1 MSPDFAR
8 GAAVEILGTRAGEV
22 TRIVIDPGQQQ
33 MHAEVRLEEGLG
45 VYVRTNSQAVI
56 RKRFGV
62 AGDSYLDISRGTG
75 APLDWSY
82 AVVTATLDRPPTE
95 NLGAL
100 VDEMKQKVLPIIDE
114 TQRSVRLVA
123 SIMERLERG
132 EGALG
137 RVLTNDQIV
146 RDLEAT
152 IASAKESV
160 DAIPALLR
168 RVDKSLADVQ
178 SISRDLARAT
188 PQMPQIA
195 RNVEEASKNLP
206 QLMLQTRA
214 TTAELQQLVIQLRS
228 HWLFGSPPESTTA
241 RLPATAVRP

>member
-1 MSPDFAR
+1 MR
-8 GAAVEILGTRAGEV
+8 
-22 TRIVIDPGQQQ
+22 
-33 MHAEVRLEEGLG
+33 
-45 VYVRTNSQAVI
+45 VYVRRDSQAVI

-62 AGDSYLDISRGTG
+62 AGDSFLDISRGT
-75 APLDWSY
+75 AEPLDWSY
-82 AVVTATLDRPPTE
+82 AVITATLDRPPTE
-95 NLGAL
+95 NLGAMM
-100 VDEMKQKVLPIIDE
+100 DEMKQKVLPIIDE
-114 TQRSVRLVA
+114 TQRSVQLLA

-152 IASAKESV
+152 VTSAKESV
-160 DAIPALLR
+160 DQVPALLR
-168 RVDKSLADVQ
+168 RVDKSLAEMQ
-178 SISRDLARAT
+178 SVSRDIARTT

-206 QLMLQTRA
+206 QLMMQTRA

-228 HWLFGSPPESTTA
+228 HWLFGSQPESTAA

>member
-1 MSPDFAR
+1 
-8 GAAVEILGTRAGEV
+8 
-22 TRIVIDPGQQQ
+22 
-33 MHAEVRLEEGLG
+33 
-45 VYVRTNSQAVI
+45 
-56 RKRFGV
+56 
-62 AGDSYLDISRGTG
+62 
-75 APLDWSY
+75 
-82 AVVTATLDRPPTE
+82 
-95 NLGAL
+95 
-100 VDEMKQKVLPIIDE
+100 MKQKVLPIIDE

-152 IASAKESV
+152 MASAKESV

-168 RVDKSLADVQ
+168 RVDKSLAEVQ
-178 SISRDLARAT
+178 SISRDLARTT

-228 HWLFGSPPESTTA
+228 HWLSRDEADEAAKVDRS
-241 RLPATAVRP
+241 VRAL